1 MRNAILGSFA
11 ALLLALPAAAQQAP
25 ATPPQAPAAQ
35 VTGDSIDRGLV
46 NLGMMTAHAFQCT
59 PEAQRAE
66 FQRMVLAF
74 NAILLADMGGNAAF
88 RYASAFGAGTARD
101 VDRSFCER
109 SLADWQ
115 RHVQANRLNR

>member
-1 MRNAILGSFA
+1 MRNAILGSLT
-11 ALLLALPAAAQQAP
+11 ALLLAMPAAAQQQP
-25 ATPPQAPAAQ
+25 AQPAAP
-35 VTGDSIDRGLV
+35 VTGDSIDRGLI

-101 VDRSFCER
+101 VDRAFCER

-115 RHVQANRLNR
+115 RHVQANRLAR

>member
-1 MRNAILGSFA
+1 MRKAILGSLA
-11 ALLLALPAAAQQAP
+11 ALLLALPAAAQQQPAAP
-25 ATPPQAPAAQ
+25 ATPI
-35 VTGDSIDRGLV
+35 TGDSIDRGLV

-59 PEAQRAE
+59 PEDQRGE

>member
-1 MRNAILGSFA
+1 MRNAILGSLA
-11 ALLLALPAAAQQAP
+11 ALLFALPAAAQQPP
-25 ATPPQAPAAQ
+25 AQAQQAPI
-35 VTGDSIDRGLV
+35 TGDSIDRGLV

-101 VDRSFCER
+101 VDRAFCER
-109 SLADWQ
+109 SLADWR
-115 RHVQANRLNR
+115 RHVEANRLNR

>member
-1 MRNAILGSFA
+1 MPK
-11 ALLLALPAAAQQAP
+11 ALVVALTRLLALQAAAQQAP
-25 ATPPQAPAAQ
+25 AQPPAGI
-35 VTGDSIDRGLV
+35 TGDTIDRGLV
-46 NLGMMTAHAFQCT
+46 NLGMMSAHAFQCT

-66 FQRMVLAF
+66 FQRLVLAF

-115 RHVQANRLNR
+115 RHVQQNRLSR

>member
-1 MRNAILGSFA
+1 MRNAILGSLA
-11 ALLLALPAAAQQAP
+11 ALLLALPAAAQQP
-25 ATPPQAPAAQ
+25 PAAQ
-35 VTGDSIDRGLV
+35 QPAAPVTGDSIDRGLI

-115 RHVQANRLNR
+115 RHVQTNRLSR